1 MINKFKKMETVRP
14 RVLYLPSPLQSHVE
28 SPQSPD
34 IPATQD
40 DLKKSDSTSDQ
51 SSSTTILSP
60 FFPTAPAL
68 ERKCTA
74 SLVGDKY
81 LILDIPE
88 GSTLNKCINVQ
99 TQEELVCKV
108 ISFFFFFFFKCRI
121 DLVHI
126 TSLKEVIMQV

>member
-1 MINKFKKMETVRP
+1 METARP
-14 RVLYLPSPLQSHVE
+14 RVFYLPSPYQSQVE
-28 SPQSPD
+28 SPQSPEM
-34 IPATQD
+34 PLTQD
-40 DLKKSDSTSDQ
+40 DLKKSDTGSDQ
-51 SSSTTILSP
+51 STSGGVLSP

-99 TQEELVCKV
+99 TQEELICKAK
-108 ISFFFFFFFKCRI
+108 FGGNWWKC
-121 DLVHI
+121 DWAVDNCPA
-126 TSLKEVIMQV
+126 TASETENF